1 MVSIYSA
8 YDQIADVLST
18 VEPEK
23 LMGLKASD
31 AMQQRL
37 EDLME
42 KSKEQRLT
50 QEEKDE
56 LDHFLVLERL
66 VRLAKIR
73 AQQRLSAA

>member
-8 YDQIADVLST
+8 YDQVAELLST
-18 VEPEK
+18 VAPEK
-23 LMGLKASD
+23 LMKLKASD
-31 AMQQRL
+31 TMQQRL
-37 EDLME
+37 ETLLG
-42 KSKEQRLT
+42 KSKEGQLT
-50 QEEKDE
+50 EEEKDE